1 MNYTAFIAT
10 IISMTCLSQAYSE
23 TGDSLTVK
31 EEISISSENPL
42 LDLER
47 ELLSLEEELLD
58 SEVSFVDTLESSTP
72 VEFEN
77 IEETPIAELESSL
90 TVDEAEETPIL
101 LQQEESTAP
110 LFFENVE
117 HTPQIELEASISTDA
132 AEPALTQEITAVS
145 SEITPV
151 EAEASALPVKS
162 KIEVSFKQVF
172 EGAPLI
178 YSLLLAMSF
187 TSLAVCLYS
196 VLRMKQQNTELTQS
210 SKEIRTKLL
219 SNNFL
224 GASNFCQSNP
234 NLLNRIISSGLA
246 CRKHGLNAVLENM
259 KSEGKR
265 ATLSAWQ
272 RLGILQDIAVI
283 APMIGLL
290 GTVIGLFYAFYDL
303 NRSFNSIDNLLDGLG
318 ISVGTTVA
326 GIGVAILSMILHS
339 GAKFKLVRTLARVET
354 EATSL
359 AHLMDEKN

>member
-1 MNYTAFIAT
+1 MNHKTFIAL
-10 IISMTCLSQAYSE
+10 IASLTCLSQIHSE
-23 TGDSLTVK
+23 TNDLVDNK
-31 EEISISSENPL
+31 EEISISSESPL

-58 SEVSFVDTLESSTP
+58 
-72 VEFEN
+72 VEFSLIDALETTQPVALEN
-77 IEETPIAELESSL
+77 IEQAPLTESEPSLVLEDAQGTPVLLEPEDSAS
-90 TVDEAEETPIL
+90 
-101 LQQEESTAP
+101 P
-110 LFFENVE
+110 LFFENIE
-117 HTPQIELEASISTDA
+117 STPQVALEASISTADA
-132 AEPALTQEITAVS
+132 TQTSPQEIIE
-145 SEITPV
+145 EITTP
-151 EAEASALPVKS
+151 AAKA

-172 EGAPLI
+172 DGSPFI
-178 YSLLLAMSF
+178 YSLLLSMSF
-187 TSLAVCLYS
+187 TALAVCLYS
-196 VLRMKQQNTELTQS
+196 VLRMKQQSTELTKC
-210 SKEIRTKLL
+210 SKEIRNKLL

-224 GASNFCQSNP
+224 GASDFCQNNP

-290 GTVIGLFYAFYDL
+290 GTVLGLFYAFYDL

>member
-1 MNYTAFIAT
+1 MNHAAFLAIIA
-10 IISMTCLSQAYSE
+10 SLTCLSQAYTE
-23 TGDSLTVK
+23 TEAPLDVR
-31 EEISISSENPL
+31 EEISISSESPL
-42 LDLER
+42 IDLER

-58 SEVSFVDTLESSTP
+58 SEISFLDTLESPSP
-72 VEFEN
+72 V
-77 IEETPIAELESSL
+77 
-90 TVDEAEETPIL
+90 AEETINQPSFT
-101 LQQEESTAP
+101 ESEPSLVIEDGEASASALEQTESKAP
-110 LFFENVE
+110 LFFETVE
-117 HTPQIELEASISTDA
+117 HNPQIELEASITVPSQEIA
-132 AEPALTQEITAVS
+132 EVSQMNAEIGEPAI
-145 SEITPV
+145 
-151 EAEASALPVKS
+151 KN

-178 YSLLLAMSF
+178 YSLLLSMSF

-196 VLRMKQQNTELTQS
+196 VLRMKQQNTELGQC
-210 SKEIRTKLL
+210 SKEIRSKLL

-224 GASNFCQSNP
+224 EASDFCQTHP
-234 NLLNRIISSGLA
+234 TLLSRIISSGLA

-272 RLGILQDIAVI
+272 RLGILQDIAII

-326 GIGVAILSMILHS
+326 GIAVAILSMILHS
-339 GAKFKLVRTLARVET
+339 GAKFKLVRTLAKVET

-359 AHLMDEKN
+359 AHLMDDKN